1 MNAKEARSRLLD
13 GSSQIID
20 NILQRAK
27 GVQGED
33 GFRVKIDSKAE
44 SLVLSIITPML
55 QAESDAKKLDA
66 DSAHSVITLLSKGE
80 IDAKEAIGLMQMIGI
95 KSTIDT
101 EQGILLEL
109 QRHSKT
115 PVGWS

>member
-1 MNAKEARSRLLD
+1 MDAKEARSRLLN
-13 GSSQIID
+13 GSGQIID
-20 NILQRAK
+20 NILLRAT
-27 GVQGED
+27 GIVDEQ
-33 GFRVKIDSKAE
+33 GFRVKVDSKAE

-66 DSAHSVITLLSKGE
+66 DSAHGVIEMLSRGE
-80 IDAKEAIGLMQMIGI
+80 VSPKEAIALMQMIGI

-101 EQGILLEL
+101 EQGILREL
-109 QRHSKT
+109 QRHSAT